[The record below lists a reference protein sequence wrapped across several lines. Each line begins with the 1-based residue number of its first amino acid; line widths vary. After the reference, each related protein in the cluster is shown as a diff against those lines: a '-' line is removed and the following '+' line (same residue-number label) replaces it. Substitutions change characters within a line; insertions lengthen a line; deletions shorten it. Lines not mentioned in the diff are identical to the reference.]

1 MTWKMTFKPTKPR
14 GPIAAMYSSPGPC
27 YQLPNLIGHE
37 GHDTRSTYQKAPS
50 YVFGLKQESRKSGCS
65 PGPKYNF
72 SHLQVFRDGKD
83 GTPQYSLY
91 GRPKQRPTIHTPG
104 PGSYSISPSA
114 KSVFESAP
122 TYSFGQRH
130 EGRRTDTTPA
140 PNSYSLPALL
150 GRTIQGG
157 KLQAPAYTLL
167 GRKTLGSFHEDLAKS
182 PGPCA
187 YKTCKPATYSKKS
200 PEFSML
206 SKCSPPE
213 DMHRAPGPG
222 AHHPENSWVHK
233 QAAPCYSFG
242 VRHSPYTVPLVV
254 EVSD

>member
-1 MTWKMTFKPTKPR
+1 MTFKPTKPR

-167 GRKTLGSFHEDLAKS
+167 GRKTLGSFHEDLAKLYQNVHHGIRIHRVFDKAWGFARDPS
-182 PGPCA
+182 QVS
-187 YKTCKPATYSKKS
+187 KTGEIYVGRRAVGIVEPAVSRRLKKS
-200 PEFSML
+200 IT
-206 SKCSPPE
+206 
-213 DMHRAPGPG
+213 R
-222 AHHPENSWVHK
+222 HK
-233 QAAPCYSFG
+233 GTF
-242 VRHSPYTVPLVV
+242 
-254 EVSD
+254 